1 MADLQADLKG
11 LNDSAVRPSFP
22 APDTQKS
29 AIRKETPRKFRN
41 KFVPFFENRRKIKE
55 KKAKAAATQKKQDSP
70 SKKTPQPQQ
79 EHQLTSAVKA
89 SVSSSYLD
97 QLIQFERTEKQ
108 RLKEIQDKKEK
119 PLLVD
124 DFNKRKDDNHPKDL
138 ALRAGPGWIP
148 HLPVQPHGGVEYWKF
163 HQFHTEWATIVL
175 SLGDT
180 KNQSL
185 WGTYVP
191 QLAYNSGMLSNALV
205 AFDALAMN
213 RMKRD
218 PNLAALASEKFY
230 QSVTELTQAIQYVS
244 SMNFM
249 EIYVTSYIIACFA
262 ITEPSVAPIISKDS
276 SQPEMFRIAK
286 GMFHPDLK
294 LLNEKYQPPS
304 HFLLPHKLSKP
315 PDLDSLDLEV
325 LHSTEVSYFKILW
338 DQLDSMAAGSTS
350 ISLLCEPHD
359 DLPPDWDIAT
369 LDFDVPRKCEDL
381 TSYEAVF
388 GASGTA
394 AAVAAAAAT
403 NYQLFEIDD
412 SSAAETSPGTS
423 DFSSSPEDYLSKS
436 HEDFFTPE
444 TYLNHSPDFF
454 ADVSPVRPR
463 DDLFKLL
470 PGELETYRRCVLYM
484 MHIAYDSVKS
494 NRSNILMFSFNTIS
508 DEFNE
513 FLRAGRPMALV
524 ITAYIMSIF
533 QFKDQYMGDGGT
545 YLHRMQELEQLTPLP
560 WRPAFYWP
568 KQILEEH
575 RLHDSLAKL
584 MEDLNLN

>member
-1 MADLQADLKG
+1 MAELQAELKV
-11 LNDSAVRPSFP
+11 LNDPAVRPSFP

-55 KKAKAAATQKKQDSP
+55 KKAKAVATQKKQDTP
-70 SKKTPQPQQ
+70 PAAKKTQQQDQPA
-79 EHQLTSAVKA
+79 TPAVKA

-119 PLLVD
+119 PQLVD
-124 DFNKRKDDNHPKDL
+124 NFKKSKDEPPKDL

-148 HLPVQPHGGVEYWKF
+148 HLPIQPHGGVEYWKF
-163 HQFHTEWATIVL
+163 HEFHTEWATIVL

-180 KNQSL
+180 KNQCL

-230 QSVTELTQAIQYVS
+230 QSVAELTQAIQYVS

-262 ITEPSVAPIISKDS
+262 ITEPSVAPIISKDR

-304 HFLLPHKLSKP
+304 FFLLPHKLSKP
-315 PDLDSLDLEV
+315 PDLDTLDREV
-325 LHSTEVSYFKILW
+325 LNSTEVSYFKILW

-350 ISLLCEPHD
+350 ISLLCEPQD
-359 DLPPDWDIAT
+359 ELPPDWDIAE
-369 LDFDVPRKCEDL
+369 LDFDAPRKCEDL
-381 TSYEAVF
+381 TSYESVF
-388 GASGTA
+388 GPSGTA

-436 HEDFFTPE
+436 PEDFLTPE

-454 ADVSPVRPR
+454 ADVSPLMPQ
-463 DDLFKLL
+463 DDLFRLL

-494 NRSNILMFSFNTIS
+494 NRSNILIFAFNTIS

-513 FLRAGRPMALV
+513 FLRAERPMALV

-533 QFKDQYMGDGGT
+533 QFKDQYMGDDGT
-545 YLHRMQELEQLTPLP
+545 YLHRMQELEQLTPLS

-575 RLHDSLAKL
+575 RLHGSLAKL